1 MRTGFI
7 KWFDPK
13 LNYGFIRA
21 MNESGDWSEF
31 FVHGSDI
38 NFNVRDGDFVSFS
51 IRDGWKGPKAV
62 CVKKRKAG
70 VLN

>member
-1 MRTGFI
+1 
-7 KWFDPK
+7 
-13 LNYGFIRA
+13 

-31 FVHGSDI
+31 FVHGSSI